1 MRAHVADGEV
11 PDAFEGVEVFEGTG
25 AADGFEDR
33 GKVGGLFCVVVCEA
47 ADAVVLGAVGGG

>member
-1 MRAHVADGEV
+1 MCAHVADGDV

-25 AADGFEDR
+25 AADGFQE
-33 GKVGGLFCVVVCEA
+33 GGEVGGLFCVVVCEA